1 MPARAHALPA
11 CLAPRE
17 TVFRDAA
24 RPAECGPPA
33 EPEPM
38 MLRSWLP
45 LLPLCLLAPEN
56 VRASEAVAG
65 STPVE
70 LDRVR
75 VVGVAPGDGAS
86 APVAHRPYAVR
97 RLDAQAIE
105 RMQAGDLTD
114 ALRRRMP
121 GVSLNTVQGNPLQPD
136 LQYRGFTAS
145 PLLGLPQGM
154 AVYLDGVRLNE
165 AFGDTVNWDLLP
177 LAAIASADLA
187 GGADPVFGLNT
198 LGGAL
203 SLHSLDGF
211 EAARTRLDI
220 EGGSFGRRQATLQ
233 HGGNSGGFAWYLLAD
248 DWREDGWRDF
258 SASDAR
264 RHFGNFSWR
273 GERGRVDL
281 SLAQA
286 RSSLN
291 GNGPAPAQLLRDDYD
306 AVFTAPDNT
315 GNELHQAHLR
325 GGFDFTDTL
334 HGSAGVYLRQVDTS
348 SHNGDVA
355 DSEACDDDPA
365 HRCGENGE
373 PVLDQRGEPVAA
385 AFDAINN
392 LGERRQRMRG
402 GHAQLVFSRPLGE
415 RRNQLVIGA
424 ETLRATVR
432 FRSRVEAA
440 TLDED
445 RHTTA
450 GSGVEIADAAVDLSA
465 TTRSHA
471 FYATDTLWLTP
482 ALSLTAALRFNS
494 TRVVLADRSGE
505 DPDLNGR
512 HRFSRLNPALGF
524 AWDISPALNAYASYG
539 ESTRAPTPV
548 ELSCADEDA
557 PCKLPNQFIADP
569 PLRQVVARSWE
580 AGLRGDR
587 GETLRWQAGLFRTRN
602 ADDILFQTTGG
613 ASSNEGF
620 FANVADTR
628 RQGLEASVQG
638 GGARAQWYASYAWL
652 DARFLDG
659 FAETSA
665 HHPGADA
672 GGVLQA
678 RRGDRLPGLP
688 RHQLKA
694 GVDVDASATL
704 GFGIDGEWHSGTYL
718 RGDEANRLRRT
729 GGYAVFGAH
738 ARWQATPR
746 VSLRLRV
753 DNLFDRRHAGFGALG
768 APDEVFAGYDDPRFL
783 APGAPRGAWLG
794 VRFELL

>member
-11 CLAPRE
+11 CLALRE
-17 TVFRDAA
+17 TVFRSA
-24 RPAECGPPA
+24 RTPAQCEPPA
-33 EPEPM
+33 DPEPM
-38 MLRSWLP
+38 MLRSLLP
-45 LLPLCLLAPEN
+45 LLPLCLLAPEHA
-56 VRASEAVAG
+56 RAGGTGAD

-86 APVAHRPYAVR
+86 LPAAHRPYAVR

-114 ALRRRMP
+114 ALRREMP
-121 GVSLNTVQGNPLQPD
+121 GVSLNPVQGNPLQPD

-177 LAAIASADLA
+177 LAAIARADLV
-187 GGADPVFGLNT
+187 GGADPVFGLNA

-233 HGGNSGGFAWYLLAD
+233 HGGNAGGFAWYLLAD

-264 RHFGNFSWR
+264 RRFGNFGWR

-281 SLAQA
+281 SLSQA

-291 GNGPAPAQLLRDDYD
+291 GNGPAPAQLLHDDYD
-306 AVFTAPDNT
+306 AIFTAPDRT
-315 GNELHQAHLR
+315 GNELRQAQLR
-325 GGFDFTDTL
+325 GAFDFTDTL
-334 HGSAGVYLRQVDTS
+334 RGSAGVYLRRVDTS
-348 SHNGDVA
+348 GYNGDVA
-355 DSEACDDDPA
+355 DSEVCDAEPA
-365 HRCGENGE
+365 YRCDEDGA
-373 PVLDQRGEPVAA
+373 PVLDRHGEPVAA
-385 AFDAINN
+385 AFDAIGN

-402 GHAQLVFSRPLGE
+402 GNTQLVYSRPWGE
-415 RRNQLVIGA
+415 RRNQLAIGA
-424 ETLRATVR
+424 ETLRAEVR

-440 TLDED
+440 TLDRN
-445 RHTTA
+445 RHASA
-450 GSGVEIADAAVDLSA
+450 GSGVEIAEDAVDLSA
-465 TTRSHA
+465 TTRSDA
-471 FYATDTLWLTP
+471 LYATDTLWLDPT
-482 ALSLTAALRFNS
+482 LSLTVALRFNT
-494 TRVVLADRSGE
+494 TRVVLADRSGR
-505 DPDLNGR
+505 DPDLDGR
-512 HRFSRLNPALGF
+512 HRFSRVNPALGF

-548 ELSCADEDA
+548 ELSCADEAA

-569 PLRQVVARSWE
+569 PLKQVVARSWE

-587 GETLRWQAGLFRTRN
+587 GDALRWQAGLFRTRN

-628 RQGLEASVQG
+628 RQGLEAGVQG
-638 GGARAQWYASYAWL
+638 GGDRMRWSASYAWL

-665 HHPGADA
+665 HHPDA
-672 GGVLQA
+672 GEDGVLQV

-694 GVDVDASATL
+694 GVDVDATATL
-704 GFGIDGEWHSGTYL
+704 GFGIDAEWRSGTYL

-738 ARWQATPR
+738 ARWLATPR
-746 VSLRLRV
+746 VSLRLRI

-768 APDEVFAGYDDPRFL
+768 APEEVFAGYDDPRFL